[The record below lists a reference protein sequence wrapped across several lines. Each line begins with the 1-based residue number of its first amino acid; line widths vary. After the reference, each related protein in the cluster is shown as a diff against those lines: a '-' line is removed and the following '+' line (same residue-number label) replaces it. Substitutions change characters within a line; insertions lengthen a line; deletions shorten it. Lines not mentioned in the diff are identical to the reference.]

1 MHTTLISH
9 VLLLVSLHGGDLSL
23 MVPGHAQVLLL
34 EVNISKV
41 LGDFKLFCGD
51 VQRGGNEKVLV
62 CSTQRSSVKTKRIS
76 D

>member
-1 MHTTLISH
+1 
-9 VLLLVSLHGGDLSL
+9 

-34 EVNISKV
+34 EVNISQV